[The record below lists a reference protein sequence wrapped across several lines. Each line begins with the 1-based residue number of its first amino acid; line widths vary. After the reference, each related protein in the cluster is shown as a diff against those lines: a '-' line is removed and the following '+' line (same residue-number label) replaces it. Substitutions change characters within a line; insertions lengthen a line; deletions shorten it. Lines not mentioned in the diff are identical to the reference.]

1 MDHLTGK
8 ITMPLLDLDKLTAD
22 LAGTW
27 AGYLRDWDRSLHSG
41 NYPET
46 TRHNYLLAA
55 AQLARYLADHSPD
68 PEAEQAVQRSAF
80 PGRYAPQEAPAQ
92 TVVGKFWNGPD
103 NPSPAMGQLAGSTTG
118 TPRKPAYTISGGCP
132 DQGGSNLAVDPQ
144 TLPAGYQLPSDQ
156 VEAAAVS
163 YALAQ
168 LGKPY
173 VWGAKGPNA
182 FDCSG
187 LMQAAWANAGVA
199 IGAGTTSQVH
209 NGSPVTSLTE
219 TQPGDLSVSPHPTG
233 KRLRGECPTRDI
245 QPTCARGSIP

>member
-1 MDHLTGK
+1 
-8 ITMPLLDLDKLTAD
+8 
-22 LAGTW
+22 
-27 AGYLRDWDRSLHSG
+27 
-41 NYPET
+41 
-46 TRHNYLLAA
+46 
-55 AQLARYLADHSPD
+55 
-68 PEAEQAVQRSAF
+68 
-80 PGRYAPQEAPAQ
+80 
-92 TVVGKFWNGPD
+92 
-103 NPSPAMGQLAGSTTG
+103 MGQLAGSTTG

-219 TQPGDLSVSPHPTG
+219 VQPGDLLFIPGSLGTPTNPQHVGMYAGDGLVVDAYDEQRGVILEKLSTWAPKIVDIRHIAGGTSPTP
-233 KRLRGECPTRDI
+233 PV
-245 QPTCARGSIP
+245 